1 MTKANF
7 KKVATLWI
15 VSWEFSVISRDS
27 SILEQLHLKVAVHEF
42 YPCVLRTM
50 RLISFA
56 YSVTQKIFEIILSAL
71 FA

>member
-1 MTKANF
+1 MAKADF
-7 KKVATLWI
+7 KKVAALWI
-15 VSWEFSVISRDS
+15 VSWEFSVISGDS
-27 SILEQLHLKVAVHEF
+27 SIWEQLFHKVVVHKF

-56 YSVTQKIFEIILSAL
+56 YGVTQKIFEIILSAL